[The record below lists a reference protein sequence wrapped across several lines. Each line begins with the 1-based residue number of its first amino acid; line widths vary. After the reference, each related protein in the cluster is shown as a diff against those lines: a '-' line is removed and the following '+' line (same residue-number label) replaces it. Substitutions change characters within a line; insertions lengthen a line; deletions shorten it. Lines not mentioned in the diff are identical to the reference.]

1 MWSEVTKL
9 LKGIQTT
16 NVFRRVLNR
25 HLPRASYTMI
35 EVRKTQ
41 RVLLLTNFAYALNSL
56 SRQVSS
62 FECNRDHIF
71 VQLITVIPR
80 FEQ

>member
-1 MWSEVTKL
+1 MSEVTKL

-16 NVFRRVLNR
+16 NVYRRVLLNG

-41 RVLLLTNFAYALNSL
+41 RVLLLTNFAYALNNL

-71 VQLITVIPR
+71 EQLITVILR